1 MAGWTLA
8 AVTLALSLTAFL
20 GFGIWLLPWPVA
32 VVILVLA
39 LKRGIKGQ
47 GIALLITAILLVPL
61 SYVAQFGSLA
71 VYGTSAMMEQEW
83 QETQVLQN
91 LRALATAKAAW
102 VTETEAKNGAPVMMV
117 TLTSYLGGKEMMP
130 VVDERYDPRPVGQ
143 EPTATLP
150 EGKHFWDYPT
160 GGGAYTALGL
170 EQILSER
177 SHNPVNM
184 AVGQFLHP
192 SEKWLPL
199 FWESSPVVAPSVTP
213 APPIAP
219 DE

>member
-1 MAGWTLA
+1 
-8 AVTLALSLTAFL
+8 
-20 GFGIWLLPWPVA
+20 
-32 VVILVLA
+32 
-39 LKRGIKGQ
+39 
-47 GIALLITAILLVPL
+47 
-61 SYVAQFGSLA
+61 
-71 VYGTSAMMEQEW
+71 MMEQEW
-83 QETQVLQN
+83 QETEVLQN

-102 VTETEAKNGAPVMMV
+102 VRETEAKNAAPVMMAN
-117 TLTSYLGGKEMMP
+117 LTSYLGGKEIMP
-130 VVDERYDPRPVGQ
+130 VVDERYDPRPVGT
-143 EPTATLP
+143 EPTAILP

-177 SHNPVNM
+177 SHNLVNM

-199 FWESSPVVAPSVTP
+199 FWKTSPVVVPAVSP
-213 APPIAP
+213 APAVAP

>member
-1 MAGWTLA
+1 MACWTLA
-8 AVTLALSLTAFL
+8 AATLALSLTGFL

-39 LKRGIKGQ
+39 LKRGIKGR

-91 LRALATAKAAW
+91 LRAIATAKAAW
-102 VTETEAKNGAPVMMV
+102 VRETETKNGAPVTMAN
-117 TLTSYLGGKEMMP
+117 LTSYLGGKEIMP
-130 VVDERYDPRPVGQ
+130 VVDERYDPRSVGT

-160 GGGAYTALGL
+160 GGGAYTAVGL
-170 EQILSER
+170 EQILSQR

-199 FWESSPVVAPSVTP
+199 FWKSSPVPGVSP
-213 APPIAP
+213 APTIVP